1 MACVELARKQIKM
14 ATTNNVAAIIVEPM
28 QGTAGNIVP
37 PKEFLPAIKQLC
49 EEIGALLIADEMI
62 TGFGRSG
69 RYWGVEHSGVVP
81 DIITLGKQ
89 FGGGFPISAVLS
101 REEIVSSKPWGN
113 PSGSSSSY
121 GGNPLAAAAAAASLR
136 IIDEEKL
143 VENSKK
149 VGAHFLKKLQPL
161 AEKYPFV
168 GFVGGE
174 GLFLRVEL
182 VRDKKTK
189 EPLAKSVTHR
199 IFNECVKRGLLT
211 MAYDAHFRIQPS
223 MSIDEATV
231 DEAVGI
237 LDEVFTQAEK
247 SGYWKQD

>member
-1 MACVELARKQIKM
+1 
-14 ATTNNVAAIIVEPM
+14 
-28 QGTAGNIVP
+28 IVP
-37 PKEFLPAIKQLC
+37 PRDFLPAIKQLC

-62 TGFGRSG
+62 TGFGRAG

-101 REEIVSSKPWGN
+101 REEIVNTKPWGN

-136 IIDEEKL
+136 IIDEEGL
-143 VENSKK
+143 VENSKR
-149 VGAHFLKKLQPL
+149 VGAYFLSKLEPMR
-161 AEKYPFV
+161 EKYPFV

-182 VRDKKTK
+182 VRDKQTK
-189 EPLAKSVTHR
+189 EPLPKAVTHR
-199 IFNECVKRGLLT
+199 IFDECVKRGLLT
-211 MAYDAHFRIQPS
+211 MAYDAHFRIQPA
-223 MSIDEATV
+223 MTIDTGTV

-237 LDEVFTQAEK
+237 LGEVFDLALETGFWREA
-247 SGYWKQD
+247 